1 MDWLEEQY
9 PETFPA
15 YRKLWEKEQRNIA
28 AGDANPTASGCAR
41 FSQRRRSATGL
52 TEAEMNALSGAS
64 EPAPAPVAAVVE
76 AVDGEDAP
84 EA

>member
-1 MDWLEEQY
+1 
-9 PETFPA
+9 
-15 YRKLWEKEQRNIA
+15 
-28 AGDANPTASGCAR
+28 
-41 FSQRRRSATGL
+41 
-52 TEAEMNALSGAS
+52 MNALSGAS